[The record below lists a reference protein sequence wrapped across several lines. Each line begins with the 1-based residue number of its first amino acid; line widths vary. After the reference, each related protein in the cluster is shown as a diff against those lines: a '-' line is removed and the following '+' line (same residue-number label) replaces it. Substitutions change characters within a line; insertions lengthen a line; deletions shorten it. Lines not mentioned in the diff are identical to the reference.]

1 MDQRIIPGGHSR
13 DGEER
18 PPMRP
23 RWWFSTIARVVAW
36 LVVPLYVAGVG
47 VTYFLERGAGLW
59 SENPVENVQSLVFD
73 VGFGAFAVVG
83 AMLLAKRPANL
94 IGWILSAIALL
105 LAIPLAG
112 GAYAT
117 YVMIARGRPDAL
129 AIVGAWAVNWFWFL
143 MLALALIYLP
153 MLFPDGR
160 LLSRRWLP
168 VAVLAGIGPLGIVL
182 LRALVDTLSLNEAPG
197 FTIDNPI
204 GIEGLGRVED
214 LPIFGVLN
222 GLFIAGGVG
231 AVASV
236 VVRFRRSRGIERQQ
250 MKLFAYVTAVFL
262 GGAVLTGAVSD
273 ATGVRWLEGSSY
285 VLSMVGLVGLP
296 IAVGV
301 AILRHRLYDIDV
313 IINRTLVYLSLTVM
327 LLLLYIGGVTATQ
340 ALLGALTGHQKL
352 PQLAVVISTLVI
364 AALFNPL
371 RRRTQGFIDRRFYRN
386 KYDAEQ
392 VLASFSARLRDETDL
407 ETLSGDLISVVRDT
421 VQPEHVL
428 LWLRPSDAT
437 GTHKDLRR

>member
-1 MDQRIIPGGHSR
+1 
-13 DGEER
+13 
-18 PPMRP
+18 MRP